1 MLPDGSDSGRSAKA
15 RRATRL
21 SVIFRERRSASYPA
35 IPKGIGRSRC
45 PRPIG
50 NTEPAAVWPDS
61 GLVDVDKT
69 GELAPCRLHRLA
81 VCWQSPSRQGGRY
94 PPQSGSSPRLCHPHL
109 NDILVAAKQLNPLV
123 YNTVVL
129 GAGICPASANARSWL
144 TPDWT
149 FGAKPERAR
158 RSRLWPPRVVQE
170 TNGTGRTTGP
180 QGIRMLD
187 ADGPVLAKAGG
198 AQCLLRSVTR
208 AQRQPSTRST

>member
-1 MLPDGSDSGRSAKA
+1 LPFTCSAFLLTAPSVGRAPVDPRHQYLRPPHMLPDGSDSGRSAKA

-129 GAGICPASANARSWL
+129 DSLVFWRAGA
-144 TPDWT
+144 
-149 FGAKPERAR
+149 
-158 RSRLWPPRVVQE
+158 
-170 TNGTGRTTGP
+170 
-180 QGIRMLD
+180 
-187 ADGPVLAKAGG
+187 
-198 AQCLLRSVTR
+198 CLLHD
-208 AQRQPSTRST
+208 AA